1 MQLKLLRVLRDR
13 SEVVALVGIVLF
25 VWLGLP
31 LIKGKGVPLGIQAL
45 GLVGGMSLAL
55 QAIAIVLVYRSNR
68 IINFAQVQVGLVAAT
83 FFSVFATYRPHI
95 VRWIPAICPPCFRT
109 TSRTTIWVN
118 YYAVLFLALLLSA
131 FLGWV
136 IYQVVVRRFAT
147 APRLVLTVAT
157 LFLAQLLT
165 SIRLWFSRSN
175 LIFTEEQ
182 LEQGI
187 RQASLQPS
195 FDWTLNIRP
204 AVLHAPDILTI
215 VLGLAVLAGLVI
227 YFRTSSTGVAI
238 RAAADNPSRV
248 ETLGVNVAGV
258 TGRVWIIAGLLS
270 GLAATLAAMS
280 SGVGEPGALN
290 VSTVVRILAAAV
302 IARMFSLPIAVLAA
316 VAFGILDQGVNW
328 VYGSSLILDGG
339 LLFVIGAVLLLQRY
353 QTERADLDK
362 ASEWR
367 AAREVRPV
375 PKELRPLDAVKKLIR
390 TGAIL
395 LAVIVLGF
403 PWLMSPSQINVA
415 ASVLIY
421 AIVLLSVLI
430 LTGWAGQITLG
441 QFAFAAVGGYVAA
454 VLHVPILLAL
464 FAGGLAGAVVAL
476 LIGLPALKMR
486 GLHLAISTLAFA
498 LSATALLLNPRYL
511 GKFLP
516 ARINTP
522 SFLGLNLDDQR
533 IFYYFALMILALAVI
548 AVRGLRNSR
557 TGRALIA
564 ARDNEPASQS
574 FGINLVRGR
583 LVAFAISGFLAAM
596 AGALFAFHQHT
607 IRAASFDPSVSV
619 TIFLVAV
626 IGGLGSVSGPL
637 IGAVYYGF
645 ILIFGSQIVSGLASG
660 LVGLVLLYT
669 FPGGLSQMV
678 FEIRDSVLRWIARRN
693 KIVVPS
699 LLADLRVDS
708 LGRVRAAIAPK
719 TRRSGGKV
727 FVPERYRLEDQW
739 SLPASADGDSKGGS
753 GGVAAPR
760 GKDSERQRLRSP
772 RDKKTEVA
780 KRV

>member
-1 MQLKLLRVLRDR
+1 MQLKLLRLLRDR
-13 SEVVALVGIVLF
+13 SEVVALVGMVLF

-31 LIKGKGVPLGIQAL
+31 LIKGKSVPLGIQAL
-45 GLVGGMSLAL
+45 GLVGGMALAL

-68 IINFAQVQVGLVAAT
+68 IINFAQVQIGLVAAT

-109 TSRTTIWVN
+109 TSSQVLWVN
-118 YYAVLFLALLLSA
+118 YYAVLLVALLLSA

-136 IYQVVVRRFAT
+136 IYQVVIRRFGT
-147 APRLVLTVAT
+147 GQRLVLTVAT
-157 LFLAQLLT
+157 LFLAQFLT
-165 SIRLWFSRSN
+165 SIRVWFSRSN

-187 RQASLQPS
+187 QSPSLRPNI
-195 FDWTLNIRP
+195 DWTVNIKP
-204 AVLHAPDILTI
+204 AVLQAPDILTI
-215 VLGLAVLAGLVI
+215 VVGLVALAALVI

-248 ETLGVNVAGV
+248 ETLGVNVARI

-270 GLAATLAAMS
+270 GLAAVLAAMS

-316 VAFGILDQGVNW
+316 VAFGILDQGVSW

-353 QTERADLDK
+353 RAERADLEK

-367 AAREVRPV
+367 AATEVRPV

-390 TGAIL
+390 TLTIM
-395 LAVIVLGF
+395 LAVVFLGF

-415 ASVLIY
+415 AAVLIY

-454 VLHVPILLAL
+454 ILHVPILLAL
-464 FAGGLAGAVVAL
+464 IAGGLAGAVVAL

-486 GLHLAISTLAFA
+486 GLNLAISTLAFA

-511 GKFLP
+511 GKSLP
-516 ARINTP
+516 PRINTP
-522 SFLGLNLDDQR
+522 GFLGLNLDDQR
-533 IFYYFALMILALAVI
+533 TFYYFALMILALVVI

-619 TIFLVAV
+619 TIFLAAV

-637 IGAVYYGF
+637 IGAAFLGV
-645 ILIFGSQIVSGLASG
+645 ILIFGNNPIVSALANLGGLA
-660 LVGLVLLYT
+660 LLYT

-678 FEIRDSVLRWIARRN
+678 FETRDAVLRWIARRN

-699 LLADLRVDS
+699 LLADVRVDS

-739 SLPASADGDSKGGS
+739 SVPGSTDDDSKS
-753 GGVAAPR
+753 EAA
-760 GKDSERQRLRSP
+760 
-772 RDKKTEVA
+772 TIV
-780 KRV
+780 